1 MWWAKAKKF
10 LVLLIGFMT
19 LAALVV
25 AGVYI
30 KKSPYFA
37 LSGIEIT
44 IEGKRFLSK
53 RDVFERANLILGTNI
68 FALNLKEVKKRLEF
82 HPWVAEAFVSRKL
95 PNRVFIKVK
104 EEKPIAMLSINGEI
118 WLVNEKGYI
127 FARAPRVLLKE
138 LPALEG
144 VSSKEIENRHL
155 DPQKLEVLRLLVKLK
170 KNETLV
176 PPYANISQIKFLP
189 DGFLLLTRDALLIKF
204 AGNSLKE
211 YEKAYK
217 KLDRIFVYLYD
228 TKQYHRVKM
237 VRLDYPENSAALIFK
252 KGQRS

>member
-1 MWWAKAKKF
+1 VWWVKGKRF
-10 LVLLIGFMT
+10 LIVLMGLT
-19 LAALVV
+19 VLAALV
-25 AGVYI
+25 AGGVYI

-37 LSGIEIT
+37 LSGVEIT
-44 IEGKRFLSK
+44 IEGKRFLNK
-53 RDVFERANLILGTNI
+53 REVFEKADLLLGTNI
-68 FALNLKEVKKRLEF
+68 FALNLQDIKKRLEL

-95 PNRVFIKVK
+95 PDKIFIKVR
-104 EEKPIAMLSINGEI
+104 EEKPLAMLSINGEI
-118 WLVNEKGYI
+118 WLVNEKGHI
-127 FARAPRVLLKE
+127 FARAPKNLLKE

-144 VSSKEIENRHL
+144 VSEKEIKNRRL
-155 DPQKLEVLRLLVKLK
+155 DAQKVEVLKLLAKLK
-170 KNETLV
+170 KSETLV

-204 AGNSLKE
+204 AGNKLDD

-228 TKQYHRVKM
+228 TKQYQRVKT

-252 KGQRS
+252 KGRRS